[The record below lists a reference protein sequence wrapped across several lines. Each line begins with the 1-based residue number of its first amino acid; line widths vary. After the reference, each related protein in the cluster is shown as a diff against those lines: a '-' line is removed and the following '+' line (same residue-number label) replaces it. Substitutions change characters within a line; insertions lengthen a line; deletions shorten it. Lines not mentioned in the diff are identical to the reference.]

1 MSYLKQSDIWK
12 AAMLTTI
19 LPMPTRVR
27 HMEAKSGTA
36 GGIQRVGGGGNSE
49 LVVNVYKYSIMQDY

>member
-1 MSYLKQSDIWK
+1 
-12 AAMLTTI
+12 MLTTI

-27 HMEAKSGTA
+27 HMEAKSGMA